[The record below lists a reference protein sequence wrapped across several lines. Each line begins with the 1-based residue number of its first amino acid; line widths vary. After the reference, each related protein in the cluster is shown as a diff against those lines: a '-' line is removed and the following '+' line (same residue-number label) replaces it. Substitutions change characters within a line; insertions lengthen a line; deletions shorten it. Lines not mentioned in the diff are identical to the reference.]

1 VRRRS
6 VSHLPRFTGRIK
18 GTINDEFDIVAE
30 NEDEARDLALM
41 EWRYVEFE
49 DLAVDSI
56 QEVEDAG

>member
-1 VRRRS
+1 

>member
-1 VRRRS
+1 
-6 VSHLPRFTGRIK
+6 VSHLPRFTGRIE

-49 DLAVDSI
+49 DLAVASI